1 VDGSPAARAGI
12 AVGDVL
18 RSVNGRAISGAS
30 IDWVAEVL
38 TQAGATHSLRVERE
52 VPLALR

>member
-1 VDGSPAARAGI
+1 
-12 AVGDVL
+12 VL